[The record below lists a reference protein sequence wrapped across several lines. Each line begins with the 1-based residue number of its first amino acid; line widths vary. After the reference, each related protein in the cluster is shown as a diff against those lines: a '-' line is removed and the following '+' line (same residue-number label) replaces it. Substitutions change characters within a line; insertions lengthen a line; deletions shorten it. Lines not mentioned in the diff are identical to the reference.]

1 MKKRSMRSA
10 PTRPS
15 KKIKGRRAR
24 SDEMDMQLFDAD
36 FAAKTE
42 GPRKKTWS
50 VHDLIP
56 LRPKN
61 DKQADAI
68 TNWIGGD
75 NLALLGSTGTGKTVL
90 SVYLA
95 LSALLRKD
103 DPIEKIIIVRS
114 AVQGRDLGFLPGDL
128 EEKLAAYE
136 QPYILAFQ
144 KCLGRASSY
153 KDMKEAGLVE
163 FHSTSFLRGVTFDNA
178 VVLLDE
184 AQNCE
189 FRELDTVL
197 SRLGED
203 SRLVIMGDT
212 RQLDLDK
219 RQPSGLPVFKEI
231 VKDMKGF
238 AVIEFNRYDIV
249 RSGFVRSWII
259 ASENYLE
266 SQELERKRN
275 PNNLRI
281 VS

>member
-1 MKKRSMRSA
+1 MKRKSMRTA
-10 PTRPS
+10 VTRPS

-24 SDEMDMQLFDAD
+24 SEEMDLQLYEAD
-36 FAAKTE
+36 TSARTE
-42 GPRKKTWS
+42 GPRKKSWS

-61 DKQADAI
+61 EKQATAI

-90 SVYLA
+90 AVYLA

-103 DPIEKIIIVRS
+103 DPIDKIIIVRS

-128 EEKLAAYE
+128 AEKLAAYE
-136 QPYILAFQ
+136 QPYADAFAR
-144 KCLGRASSY
+144 CLGRASSY

-178 VVLLDE
+178 VVILDE

-203 SRLVIMGDT
+203 SRLVIMGDK

-219 RQPSGLPVFKEI
+219 RQPSGLPIFKEI
-231 VKDMKGF
+231 IRDLPKFTLV
-238 AVIEFNRYDIV
+238 EFDRYDIV

-266 SQELERKRN
+266 AQERERERN
-275 PNNLRI
+275 PHKLRV